1 MSPDEA
7 NQVFAAS
14 DAALATKLREL
25 IGDESFNKYQQYTKE
40 ILGNITAYQFKSMM
54 SGDDADKQKRADQMA
69 KILNEDAQEVLADAN
84 LPADYQL
91 MPMLNFRNIAS
102 ETEAEKSLRLVDDL
116 YTRSLSRLS
125 NILSK
130 EEIAKFEDLKSKA
143 IANNRAA
150 LAMNRNL
157 MAPIAD

>member
-1 MSPDEA
+1 
-7 NQVFAAS
+7 
-14 DAALATKLREL
+14 
-25 IGDESFNKYQQYTKE
+25 
-40 ILGNITAYQFKSMM
+40 
-54 SGDDADKQKRADQMA
+54 MA
-69 KILNEDAQEVLADAN
+69 KILNEDAKAVLAAAN
-84 LPADYQL
+84 LPDDYQL